1 MLPSVGKN
9 AISPFLKSVLLRSIP
24 ELIPVSKYIIDRPI
38 WCTFPSKGNILAINP
53 TVIGERWRFNLH
65 LILSLPL
72 TSKIT
77 LILETVP
84 EHISRYPASRIYNRF
99 QSMYW
104 LSESIENVDEINN
117 DAEIIDNSVE
127 DAVTLYRKVRESK
140 NKEPTEKEI
149 ADIEK
154 ECEIIRNR
162 QVITKDL
169 QHKPVEI
176 TNKNGLVVTGPPTL
190 TRFEKARIMGARAL
204 QLSLGAPIFIEIPK
218 NATTSLEI
226 AMEELKQRVIPI
238 VIKRTLPNGDYQ
250 NIPIDQFA

>member
-1 MLPSVGKN
+1 M
-9 AISPFLKSVLLRSIP
+9 
-24 ELIPVSKYIIDRPI
+24 
-38 WCTFPSKGNILAINP
+38 
-53 TVIGERWRFNLH
+53 
-65 LILSLPL
+65 
-72 TSKIT
+72 
-77 LILETVP
+77 
-84 EHISRYPASRIYNRF
+84 
-99 QSMYW
+99 
-104 LSESIENVDEINN
+104 SESIEKNVESYDDIDSEDRTESSDKVDVEIL
-117 DAEIIDNSVE
+117 DNSVE
-127 DAVTLYRKVRESK
+127 DAIALYRKVRESK
-140 NKEPTEKEI
+140 NKDLTEKEM
-149 ADIEK
+149 ADIDK

-162 QVITKDL
+162 KVITKDL

-176 TNKNGLVVTGPPTL
+176 TSKGGLIVTGPPTL

>member
-1 MLPSVGKN
+1 
-9 AISPFLKSVLLRSIP
+9 
-24 ELIPVSKYIIDRPI
+24 
-38 WCTFPSKGNILAINP
+38 
-53 TVIGERWRFNLH
+53 
-65 LILSLPL
+65 LSG
-72 TSKIT
+72 
-77 LILETVP
+77 
-84 EHISRYPASRIYNRF
+84 
-99 QSMYW
+99 
-104 LSESIENVDEINN
+104 SIEKANETSTESPDTL
-117 DAEIIDNSVE
+117 DAEIIENSVE
-127 DAVTLYRKVRESK
+127 DAIALYRKVREGK
-140 NKEPTEKEI
+140 NKELTEKEI
-149 ADIEK
+149 ANIEK

-176 TNKNGLVVTGPPTL
+176 TNKDGLIVTGPPTL

-204 QLSLGAPIFIEIPK
+204 QLSLGAPVFIEIPK